1 MKAKIKWIKDAEFVA
16 ESGSGHSVL
25 MDGPPEFGG
34 KNSGV
39 RPMEMILMGLGGC
52 SAFDVV
58 LILKKSRQDVADC
71 EVELHADRA
80 IKDPKVFKKIHL
92 HFVVTGND
100 LKEAMVKRAV
110 ELSAEKYCS
119 ASIMLSKVVDISHDF
134 EIVAA

>member
-1 MKAKIKWIKDAEFVA
+1 MKAKIKWIKDAEFVG
-16 ESGSGHSVL
+16 ESGSGHSVV

-39 RPMEMILMGLGGC
+39 RPMEMILLGLGGC

-58 LILKKSRQDVADC
+58 LILKKSRQLVTDC
-71 EVELHADRA
+71 EVELHADCA

-92 HFVVTGND
+92 HFIVTGND

-110 ELSAEKYCS
+110 DLSAEKYCS
-119 ASIMLSKVVDISHDF
+119 ASIMLSKVVDITHDY
-134 EIVAA
+134 EIVAN

>member
-58 LILKKSRQDVADC
+58 LILKKSRQDVTDC

-92 HFVVTGND
+92 HFIVTGKD

-110 ELSAEKYCS
+110 DLSAEKYCS
-119 ASIMLSKVVDISHDF
+119 ASIRFRILHL
-134 EIVAA
+134 